1 MTTTK
6 QIHFDPTDLHGMRA
20 IMDEHGNSNTMYPGT
35 NDNGE
40 TTYISVYPERIVI
53 RTEQDN
59 GWNRINTYYRDGS
72 RDETFDGKWR

>member
-1 MTTTK
+1 MDK
-6 QIHFDPTDLHGMRA
+6 QIKFDPTDLKGMIA
-20 IMDEHGNSNTMYPGT
+20 IMDTHGDSDTMYPGK

-40 TTYISVYPERIVI
+40 DVFISIYHDRIVVS
-53 RTEQDN
+53 TMQDN